1 MACSALSR
9 RIMESPRRA
18 TGPISVQITQYWLR
32 QPHFPPK
39 HWRVVCSIQMRRSKT
54 NGWQI
59 RLCLSRCH
67 QPNLVTDVR
76 HDQHLRSLPA
86 TTTAIPEPYRSSKR
100 RGGRAINARAKE
112 LWCQGQGSV
121 NTRWKLLQHRYLPK
135 TEYVAKYASKE
146 AADEAGVE
154 SDDDDDM
161 SSVGSF
167 GDDEDE
173 QPAGQ
178 MEEV

>member
-1 MACSALSR
+1 M
-9 RIMESPRRA
+9 
-18 TGPISVQITQYWLR
+18 QI
-32 QPHFPPK
+32 
-39 HWRVVCSIQMRRSKT
+39 
-54 NGWQI
+54 
-59 RLCLSRCH
+59 LCR
-67 QPNLVTDVR
+67 N
-76 HDQHLRSLPA
+76 
-86 TTTAIPEPYRSSKR
+86 I
-100 RGGRAINARAKE
+100 
-112 LWCQGQGSV
+112 
-121 NTRWKLLQHRYLPK
+121 YLHI